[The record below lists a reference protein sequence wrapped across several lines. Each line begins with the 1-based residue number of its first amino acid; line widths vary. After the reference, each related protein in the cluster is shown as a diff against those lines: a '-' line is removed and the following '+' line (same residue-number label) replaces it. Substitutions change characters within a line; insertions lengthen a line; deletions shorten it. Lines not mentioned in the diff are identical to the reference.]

1 MRWSANRSSPTG
13 PAVCTTMDPRAS
25 MVHNHGS
32 HGDLVGVPSSADR
45 ASSSNPHG
53 RGPSWSSL
61 DGRQIDHRRPG
72 QHGAQPWIHGPAWCT
87 TMDPR
92 ASMVHNH
99 GSQGTWLE
107 FDRVISADRASSSSP
122 HGRGPGWSSLDG
134 SQGTWLEFDRV
145 IIAEPGQQQSPREG
159 TWLEFDRVIIAEPG
173 QQQQSPREG
182 TWLEFPRWSANRS
195 SPTGPAWCTTMDPR
209 ASMMHNHGSQGQHGA
224 QPWVK
229 VGRRVHTSGECRQT
243 CAHIG

>member
-1 MRWSANRSSPTG
+1 LEFPRAPTG
-13 PAVCTTMDPRAS
+13 PAAAIPT
-25 MVHNHGS
+25 G
-32 HGDLVGVPSSADR
+32 GDLVGVPSMVGKSIIAD
-45 ASSSNPHG
+45 
-53 RGPSWSSL
+53 
-61 DGRQIDHRRPG
+61 
-72 QHGAQPWIHGPAWCT
+72 
-87 TMDPR
+87 R

-159 TWLEFDRVIIAEPG
+159 TWLEFDRVVIAEPG

-224 QPWVK
+224 QPWIPGPAWCTHWVN